1 MDRFLV
7 KIGQLSAQNKLQLAI
22 LGALVILIGLV
33 NAAVN
38 EHRQDRLQDAQ
49 QQYYQQRL
57 ETESNSK
64 TMNDSVDMFDQLMN
78 LD

>member
-7 KIGQLSAQNKLQLAI
+7 KISQLSAQNKLQLAI

-33 NAAVN
+33 NSAIN
-38 EHRQDRLQDAQ
+38 EHRQDRLRDAQ

-64 TMNDSVDMFDQLMN
+64 TMNDSVDMFDQLME